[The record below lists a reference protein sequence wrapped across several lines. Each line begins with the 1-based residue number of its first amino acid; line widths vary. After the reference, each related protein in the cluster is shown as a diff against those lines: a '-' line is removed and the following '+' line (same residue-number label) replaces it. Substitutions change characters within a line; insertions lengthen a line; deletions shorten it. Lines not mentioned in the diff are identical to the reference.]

1 MDPKIIA
8 ECENEPLHLSGAIQ
22 GYGTLVAA
30 NRDMS
35 VTHVA
40 RNAAEF
46 LPEDIC
52 PVAGED
58 LPRAMMPLAE
68 SLAKKPGS
76 RVRQMS
82 AMHGANGPL
91 DASMV
96 RNEQGALLLEL
107 TPGTGLAETYP
118 LPRYTVPDDEEGFQR
133 LRQDLV
139 NRVYAMSGF
148 QRVMYYRF
156 REDGDGEVIAE
167 KRQPEVYG
175 SYLGLRYP
183 ASDVPQIARRLY
195 LLNPWRLIADAAAEP
210 VPLDGVGGTP
220 PDLSRSDLRSA
231 SPVHCIYLA
240 NMGARASLSFPLVK
254 GAELVGLVACHHD
267 APRALPVGL
276 LAGIARETSS
286 HSLAFTAFEVQQR
299 MKLVSGL
306 ESRFKKVVQLLKSKA
321 GLREAWAVLGDW
333 LAQEFRADG
342 AWFSFGGIFESRG
355 LAPDDTGRRLIDLW
369 FSEQPAGAVVMTD
382 SLARD
387 IPSAARC
394 PVAGFI
400 AINVKI
406 VDGVRLDLY
415 LSRKEYVHEVA
426 WGGNPEKPVE
436 NDPQGVGIT
445 PRRSFEKWVEKR
457 AGHCRPW
464 ENNERLL
471 ALNLRTLLLQGGF
484 HV

>member
-22 GYGTLVAA
+22 GHGTLVAA
-30 NRDMS
+30 DRDKV

-40 RNAAEF
+40 RNAVEF

-52 PVAGED
+52 PVAGEP
-58 LPRAMMPLAE
+58 LPQTMVPLAE
-68 SLAKKPGS
+68 SLAGAQGS
-76 RVRQMS
+76 RSRQMS
-82 AMHGANGPL
+82 ALHGQHGPL
-91 DASMV
+91 DASMTKNG
-96 RNEQGALLLEL
+96 RGEILIEL
-107 TPGTGLAETYP
+107 TPGSASHESYP
-118 LPRYTVPDDEEGFQR
+118 LPRYAVPDDEEGFQR

-139 NRVYAMSGF
+139 DRVFAMSGF

-195 LLNPWRLIADAAAEP
+195 LLNPWRLIADAASEP
-210 VPLDGVGGTP
+210 VPVDGLGGTLL
-220 PDLSRSDLRSA
+220 DLSRSDLRSA

-267 APRALPVGL
+267 APRALPVGRL
-276 LAGIARETSS
+276 EAIARETSS

-306 ESRFKKVVQLLKSKA
+306 ESRFQKVVQLLKSKA

-342 AWFSFGGIFESRG
+342 AWFSFGGVFESGG
-355 LAPDDTGRRLIDLW
+355 LAPDDTERRLIDLW

-394 PVAGFI
+394 PVAGLI
-400 AINVKI
+400 AINVKV
-406 VDGVRLDLY
+406 VDGVRLDFY
-415 LSRKEYVHEVA
+415 LARKEYIHEVA